1 VAQSIDC
8 LTSIFTFIESEK
20 QKVNAARKLKAKQEE
35 YPKPNE
41 ESKQLEVVN

>member
-20 QKVNAARKLKAKQEE
+20 QKISAARKLRAKQEE
-35 YPKPNE
+35 DLKPSE
-41 ESKQLEVVN
+41 ESKQPEVVN